1 MGGRKK
7 RKKDGKREGGAK
19 GREKRKGW
27 REETRKEESKEARK
41 DGFPPHAFRLQAKAE
56 HWVFSHPWSVTCT
69 VGSLALKLS
78 GSDWNCTAGFPK
90 SSACP

>member
-27 REETRKEESKEARK
+27 REETRKEESKEARM
-41 DGFPPHAFRLQAKAE
+41 DFPLMPSDCRPRQ
-56 HWVFSHPWSVTCT
+56 ST
-69 VGSLALKLS
+69 GS
-78 GSDWNCTAGFPK
+78 FPI
-90 SSACP
+90 PGL